1 MKKALAS
8 IIAHSELAIQSLE
21 ECQEPYEK
29 NAEDLRGFDFNAH
42 ISALRKDRS
51 LKHLIA
57 LLGEARMVSRSLLE
71 GSQ

>member
-1 MKKALAS
+1 MRKALAS
-8 IIAHSELAIQSLE
+8 IIAHSELTIQSLE

-29 NAEDLRGFDFNAH
+29 NAEDLREFDFNAYM
-42 ISALRKDRS
+42 KDRS